1 MLAGDTM
8 AGRFVPRRWR
18 ERLAP
23 VLRLLLAA
31 PYLVFALHPP
41 PLVAVAA
48 VALASIGY
56 AASLLLQKRLMSLTP
71 EGIHGHAL
79 GLASSGVLTMQ
90 GISAAI
96 AGAIAQSTSPAAAM
110 AVLAVASV
118 AVTLALAPGLRSSR
132 SQPAPRDLQP
142 AR

>member
-41 PLVAVAA
+41 PLLVAAAA

-56 AASLLLQKRLMSLTP
+56 AASLLLQERLMSLTP

-90 GISAAI
+90 GIGAAI
-96 AGAIAQSTSPAAAM
+96 AGP
-110 AVLAVASV
+110 
-118 AVTLALAPGLRSSR
+118 
-132 SQPAPRDLQP
+132 
-142 AR
+142 